1 MVCNQTGCRDNKCQG
16 FGQEEPAWLTRACA
30 LLPPNDTRLRT
41 QRYSWRR
48 YGCLRRR
55 RPRRFVAG
63 GGVQDLNCR
72 PKGGREAL
80 LVLSGRVLA
89 QARPRVGLS
98 HRVREDRR
106 RRTDGRL
113 AKR

>member
-1 MVCNQTGCRDNKCQG
+1 MVCNQAGCRDNKCQG
-16 FGQEEPAWLTRACA
+16 FGQEEQVWLTGACA
-30 LLPPNDTRLRT
+30 LLPSNDAELRT

-48 YGCLRRR
+48 YGCLGRR

-63 GGVQDLNCR
+63 GGVRDLNCR

-80 LVLSGRVLA
+80 PVLSGRVLA
-89 QARPRVGLS
+89 QARPRVGTS
-98 HRVREDRR
+98 QRVRKDHR